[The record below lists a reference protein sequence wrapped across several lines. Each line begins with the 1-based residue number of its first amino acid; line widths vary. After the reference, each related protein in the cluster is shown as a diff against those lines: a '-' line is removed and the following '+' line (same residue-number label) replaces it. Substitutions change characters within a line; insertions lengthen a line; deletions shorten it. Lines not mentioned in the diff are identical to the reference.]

1 MSKTDIKVTLRDSIV
16 IWDVNVLVPSDLQ
29 VLSVVFTISRKSW
42 ITCIKLFTYGG
53 YAHKL

>member
-16 IWDVNVLVPSDLQ
+16 IWDANVLVPSDLQ
-29 VLSVVFTISRKSW
+29 VLSVMFTISRKSW